1 VHGRDGAEIDD
12 DRGQILI
19 RHHAIIRVRHEGKKR
34 APVMTNTFA
43 DSAGQLV
50 VSPIARAGFR
60 VRCDIGWDDTAGKTR
75 QGKLCVTSAR
85 CPRDQRCVVLF
96 PVMFAVATKAVTK
109 RLFASRRPW
118 LAVTLNSSVVP
129 PAVSM
134 ASTRTNMMTGTT

>member
-1 VHGRDGAEIDD
+1 MTEARSSSVI
-12 DRGQILI
+12 
-19 RHHAIIRVRHEGKKR
+19 
-34 APVMTNTFA
+34 TNTFA

-109 RLFASRRPW
+109 AFHQI
-118 LAVTLNSSVVP
+118 LAAG
-129 PAVSM
+129 PACR
-134 ASTRTNMMTGTT
+134 ACFELAPG